1 LSPAAFQQGGIIVH
15 HHLDRSLT
23 VAALAP
29 VSWHPS
35 ALGADPAAFT
45 VMHSGDF
52 FGNVVIRW

>member
-1 LSPAAFQQGGIIVH
+1 VRR
-15 HHLDRSLT
+15 HLDRSLAL
-23 VAALAP
+23 AALAP

-35 ALGADPAAFT
+35 ALGADPAFT